1 MKERFAIRRKIIT
14 PFEKVISGIVSIVFL
29 YMIFIAYINIAYI
42 SGTKLQRSRSGLY
55 KELEAGKAFKSL
67 PEEWGEPELVVN
79 FTDGTKIYYFAG
91 VHASE
96 GGLQEIKDSIGG
108 KAITYSREID
118 LGAYAYIE
126 IYVDKD
132 GIIEAYSFCGEEVA
146 VHTIHGDIE
155 GGALAY
161 YLRSKYLDI
170 MPRE

>member
-1 MKERFAIRRKIIT
+1 MKERFENKKKKMT
-14 PFEKVISGIVSIVFL
+14 TLEKVISVIVSIVFL
-29 YMIFIAYINIAYI
+29 YMIFIAYTNIAYTR
-42 SGTKLQRSRSGLY
+42 GTKLQRSRAGLY

-146 VHTIHGDIE
+146 VHTIHGDIK
-155 GGALAY
+155 GGALVI
-161 YLRSKYLDI
+161 YLDKKYLDY
-170 MPRE
+170 E